1 MSTAAATR
9 PSVGRALAM
18 GPLEIDPPVL
28 LAPMAGVTNVP
39 FRRLCRS
46 YGAGLYVSEMIA
58 ARALVEGNPKTLAMA
73 SFAADDPVRSVQL
86 YAVDPRVAGDAVRRL
101 VEEVGVDHIDLNF
114 GCPVAKVTRLGG
126 GAALPVHRN
135 LFRSILRVVVHA
147 AGAVPVSV
155 KLRTGTDASHLTYL
169 ESGRIAEEE
178 GVAAVTLH
186 ARTAE
191 QYYSGRADWDA
202 IAALKGAVSIPV
214 LGNGDIWEAA
224 DAIAMTVATGC
235 DGVVIGRGCLGRP
248 WLFGDLADAFAGRVP
263 RDAPGL
269 GEVMEVMRTHAR
281 MLSEFFGEDGGTRQ
295 FRKHAGWYLTGFPV
309 GPAIRR
315 SLGLAGSLDEI
326 DDLLRGLDPALP
338 FPPEAARIARGHTN
352 GPRPVRLP
360 DGWYAETD
368 DPTPPAGGEDAVSGG

>member
-1 MSTAAATR
+1 M
-9 PSVGRALAM
+9 
-18 GPLEIDPPVL
+18 
-28 LAPMAGVTNVP
+28 
-39 FRRLCRS
+39 
-46 YGAGLYVSEMIA
+46 
-58 ARALVEGNPKTLAMA
+58 EGNPKTLAMA
-73 SFAADDPVRSVQL
+73 SFADDDPVRSVQL

-101 VEEVGVDHIDLNF
+101 VAEVGVDHVDLNF

-135 LFRSILRVVVHA
+135 LFRSILRVVVRA

-155 KLRTGTDASHLTYL
+155 KLRKGTDASHLTYL
-169 ESGRIAEEE
+169 ESGRIAEDE

-202 IAALKGAVSIPV
+202 IAALKGVVSIPV

-224 DAIAMTVATGC
+224 DALAMTVATGC

-248 WLFGDLADAFAGRVP
+248 WLFGDLADAFAGRAP
-263 RDAPGL
+263 RDVPGL

-281 MLSEFFGEDGGTRQ
+281 MLCEFFGEDGGTRQ

-315 SLGLAGSLDEI
+315 SLGLAWLARRDRRASPRPRPRTPLPTRGSPHRSGSHQWSTTGSVARRLVRRRRRRDPSGW
-326 DDLLRGLDPALP
+326 RGGRRIGRVTDRADQKRERPDRSGSAQEDGVAALP
-338 FPPEAARIARGHTN
+338 FPVTSVSSG
-352 GPRPVRLP
+352 
-360 DGWYAETD
+360 
-368 DPTPPAGGEDAVSGG
+368 TPATFTASTSA